1 MASST
6 SINNTPF
13 TSHTMNML
21 NRRNLSPDQ
30 QSQFANILIKAN
42 ASSQSPKDFLHSLT
56 QKEMAV
62 LQQAHALANTID
74 IQNLSAEGA
83 ANLLI
88 QPDPN
93 LQVDYNND
101 GMTEIGEGR
110 LISFPPPNAPEHV
123 KRAWQ
128 EATEGLNELDK
139 SRLELR
145 MHTTVYGIQIDA
157 IPSKTPLPASLQ
169 WSQGGLQS
177 LVATLY
183 AQLDFSV
190 SMEGWSE
197 HHKAFEQ
204 VIQRFETNLD
214 LPEQQAISTNSNT
227 ASAEIKN
234 HDVMQLLLDARL
246 GIDREKLE
254 EIEEKIQKIAN
265 NPDIPDHEKQQ
276 LIQSLQE
283 KKEAILAQARRL
295 IT

>member
-1 MASST
+1 
-6 SINNTPF
+6 
-13 TSHTMNML
+13 
-21 NRRNLSPDQ
+21 
-30 QSQFANILIKAN
+30 
-42 ASSQSPKDFLHSLT
+42 
-56 QKEMAV
+56 MAV